1 LATPDMP
8 MLRAAAFD
16 RSMILPFHEG
26 TAVIDRN
33 RYGAAIAQ
41 ILGVTPATASSP
53 TTKIAALMLASPM
66 LSEGPLEFYDKVP
79 NLPGHMPPL
88 EEPTALG
95 GRR

>member
-1 LATPDMP
+1 MVLMRTLATPDMP

-41 ILGVTPATASSP
+41 ILGVNASDRITPDDQDSRIDAGVADVERGP
-53 TTKIAALMLASPM
+53 TRIL
-66 LSEGPLEFYDKVP
+66 
-79 NLPGHMPPL
+79 
-88 EEPTALG
+88 
-95 GRR
+95 